1 MEGGIRVPFIIAGPG
16 IEPESINN
24 VPVSGYDLLPTI
36 IDIID
41 PNYKFNNQIDGG
53 SFKEILFSNQI
64 KSIKRE
70 TNGLIFHVPY
80 ENKIA
85 LERAHSSIIRDN
97 FKLIKF
103 RDNGEINL
111 FNLNSDISELNNLID
126 SFPNIGKELETT
138 LENYLKNVK
147 SIKWRDGINWKN
159 IDINEVNSFY

>member
-1 MEGGIRVPFIIAGPG
+1 MSHI
-16 IEPESINN
+16 
-24 VPVSGYDLLPTI
+24 
-36 IDIID
+36 
-41 PNYKFNNQIDGG
+41 
-53 SFKEILFSNQI
+53 
-64 KSIKRE
+64 
-70 TNGLIFHVPY
+70 Y

-103 RDNGEINL
+103 RDNGEKNL

-147 SIKWRDGINWKN
+147 SIKWRDGSTGKILISMRLIHSINN
-159 IDINEVNSFY
+159 LE